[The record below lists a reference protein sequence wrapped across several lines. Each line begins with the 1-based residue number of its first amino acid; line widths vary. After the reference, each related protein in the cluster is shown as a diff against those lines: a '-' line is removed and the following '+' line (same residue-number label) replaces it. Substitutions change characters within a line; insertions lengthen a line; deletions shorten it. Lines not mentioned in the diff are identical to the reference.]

1 LSAPTRSARLRL
13 VPSPLVHLPVLSPAY
28 DADFQLQPSVVCGQD
43 SKGNKVCA
51 DSKSVI
57 LPSVV
62 CGQDSKGNK
71 VCADSKAI
79 PAKVCGQ
86 DSKGNK
92 VCADS

>member
-1 LSAPTRSARLRL
+1 VRSLS
-13 VPSPLVHLPVLSPAY
+13 VHLPILPSAHDTDIHP
-28 DADFQLQPSVVCGQD
+28 QPSVVCGQD